1 MTFLGGKPHESG
13 AVLMEGYYSTL
24 SSWMIPIAK
33 AMQHYGLDM
42 EQALHECGLDLREL
56 QSQEVRVSIR
66 KLSAL
71 IDYCNRF
78 LPEQDF
84 TVQIARYFHPGVFH
98 ILGYAMMSADTLEE
112 ALLQLVAYN
121 SVVCDISNL
130 QLIESPDTL
139 VLDVALV
146 ARNEE
151 QSLLMR
157 RQELEAFMAMVVS
170 FARDVVDADLKPAY
184 VTFQFSPP
192 ADQGQ
197 YLTAFFQCPVCFGQ
211 ARNLLAFDSGGAR
224 QPLLSGN
231 PAIRAGHEKIL
242 NEFLARIDR
251 NDLVHQVKCN
261 ILERLSLGAP
271 SQTQVAAALGMSVR
285 NLQRKLSELGTSY
298 TQILEHSRQ
307 TLALNY
313 MRRQDLSL
321 SEIGYL
327 VGFASDAN
335 FHRAFKR
342 WTGQAP
348 GEYRRQLLA

>member
-1 MTFLGGKPHESG
+1 
-13 AVLMEGYYSTL
+13 MEGYYSTL

-56 QSQEVRVSIR
+56 QSQEVRISIR

-112 ALLQLVAYN
+112 ALLQLVDYN

-130 QLIESPDTL
+130 QLIESPEAL
-139 VLDVALV
+139 VLDIALM
-146 ARNEE
+146 AGTEE
-151 QSLLMR
+151 QSLMR

-170 FARDVVDADLKPAY
+170 FARDVVDVDLQPAY

-197 YLTAFFQCPVCFGQ
+197 YLRAFFRCPVSFEQ
-211 ARNLLAFDSGGAR
+211 PRNLLAFDRSAAR

-271 SQTQVAAALGMSVR
+271 TQTQVAAALGMSVR

-298 TQILEHSRQ
+298 KQILEHSRK
-307 TLALNY
+307 TLALNHI
-313 MRRQDLSL
+313 RRRDVTL

-327 VGFASDAN
+327 VGFASEAN